1 MKASLTNPLKQC
13 VTRQVT
19 IDWSRS
25 DNAVSGPGPKL
36 FASNC
41 SDCTKTCTTHPLATI
56 LSSDDDIVVTINWSS
71 LRTCAN
77 FVSLTKHRK
86 GSKITSFVFW
96 RNGQWGTYQK
106 TKTNYRCQY
115 LLTHTLMVLSMLI
128 IYSVKK
134 NTPNSYEAL
143 LETLR
148 PNETRPNQTRT
159 HQTDSSKTH
168 LSIHSHHTP
177 PLTDVCAIFESFC
190 TLPWL
195 LVLWRSS

>member
-1 MKASLTNPLKQC
+1 M
-13 VTRQVT
+13 
-19 IDWSRS
+19 
-25 DNAVSGPGPKL
+25 

-77 FVSLTKHRK
+77 FVSLIKHRK
-86 GSKITSFVFW
+86 GSKITSFVFS

-159 HQTDSSKTH
+159 HQTDSSTTH
-168 LSIHSHHTP
+168 LSVHSPHGIRICIKRKKIIYGNFFDFCAEKCVYNYIPRDQNP
-177 PLTDVCAIFESFC
+177 PMKGF
-190 TLPWL
+190 
-195 LVLWRSS
+195 